1 VFMSSRAWAR
11 LGWPLQP
18 LLAALERRWAHRV
31 DRVITVNE
39 PYADL
44 LAARLGID
52 RPAVVMN
59 SPEGWSPP
67 VPPPDLIR
75 EALGL
80 ASATRVVLYA
90 GQLVSDR
97 GIEQAMDAVLQVP
110 EAVLVLLGYGPV
122 AAELG
127 TLAGAAPYAG
137 RVRLLPAVPPD
148 ELLPW
153 TASADVTV
161 MAIQPTSLNHR
172 FTTPQ
177 KLLESLAAG
186 VPVVA
191 SDLPGMRAVIEAS
204 RAGVVCD
211 PTSPDAIAA
220 AIREILDA
228 PAAGRADL
236 GAAALAAA
244 HGTYSWERQTE
255 VLFGVYRELTRA

>member
-1 VFMSSRAWAR
+1 
-11 LGWPLQP
+11 
-18 LLAALERRWAHRV
+18 
-31 DRVITVNE
+31 
-39 PYADL
+39 
-44 LAARLGID
+44 
-52 RPAVVMN
+52 
-59 SPEGWSPP
+59 
-67 VPPPDLIR
+67 
-75 EALGL
+75 
-80 ASATRVVLYA
+80 
-90 GQLVSDR
+90 
-97 GIEQAMDAVLQVP
+97 
-110 EAVLVLLGYGPV
+110 VLLGYGPV

-220 AIREILDA
+220 AIREILDT

-236 GAAALAAA
+236 RAAALAAA

-255 VLFGVYRELTRA
+255 VLFGVYRDLTRA